1 LDFLNLN
8 IYVTQ
13 ISQNRKLKKL
23 IIKMDRIIY
32 FNVGGKTFATNE
44 STINSFPN
52 SLLAIMISKQ
62 NQA

>member
-1 LDFLNLN
+1 
-8 IYVTQ
+8 
-13 ISQNRKLKKL
+13 
-23 IIKMDRIIY
+23 MDRIIY